1 MHLNLFDAWCMAAH
15 QGRALA
21 CGDPAEGLGLRGYTE
36 YYDYSCKAFERQ
48 SSPKPRKSLK
58 KIGRPIICQAGF
70 LSIVA
75 TGSMGYLQPSL
86 SFIEVSMVSMASLG
100 LPITRIDQRSA

>member
-21 CGDPAEGLGLRGYTE
+21 CGDPAEGPGLRGYTV
-36 YYDYSCKAFERQ
+36 YYDSSCTAFERQ
-48 SSPKPRKSLK
+48 SSPKPRKSRK
-58 KIGRPIICQAGF
+58 KIARPIVRQAGF

-75 TGSMGYLQPSL
+75 SMGYLQPSL
-86 SFIEVSMVSMASLG
+86 PSSHFIETSMASLG
-100 LPITRIDQRSA
+100 LPVTRIDQRF